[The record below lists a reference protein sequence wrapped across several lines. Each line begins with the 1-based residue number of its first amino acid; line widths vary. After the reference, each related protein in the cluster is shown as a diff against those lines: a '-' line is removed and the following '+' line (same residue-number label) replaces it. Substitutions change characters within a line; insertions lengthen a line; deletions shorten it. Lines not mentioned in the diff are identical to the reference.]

1 MKSVASML
9 TGLALFGMSAAPSW
23 AQDHAQDYPNRQV
36 NFVVP
41 FAPGG
46 GTDILGRL
54 VGQKLSDRFGKSFVI
69 ENRPGAGGTSAS
81 AAAAKADPDG
91 YTLFLLTSSQGSYAA
106 LHKTLPYD
114 PVRDF
119 VPTAI
124 FGVQPSVLVVAPS
137 KGWKSVADL
146 VKAAKAAP
154 GVLNFASA
162 GLGSASHWAGERLKL
177 AAGINVQHIPFR
189 GPVEA
194 FTEVMTG
201 RVDYYFLPVAPALPN
216 IKDGK
221 LVALAVSTPRRAPLL
236 PDVPTVAEAGYPE
249 AQYLFWGGVAFPAKT
264 PRAIVDRLHAETQK
278 ALAVPA
284 VQERLTT
291 LGVEQMPMTVDEFGK
306 FYRDDVAAILK
317 LAKDANIAATN

>member
-1 MKSVASML
+1 
-9 TGLALFGMSAAPSW
+9 
-23 AQDHAQDYPNRQV
+23 
-36 NFVVP
+36 
-41 FAPGG
+41 
-46 GTDILGRL
+46 
-54 VGQKLSDRFGKSFVI
+54 
-69 ENRPGAGGTSAS
+69 
-81 AAAAKADPDG
+81 
-91 YTLFLLTSSQGSYAA
+91 
-106 LHKTLPYD
+106 
-114 PVRDF
+114 
-119 VPTAI
+119 
-124 FGVQPSVLVVAPS
+124 
-137 KGWKSVADL
+137 
-146 VKAAKAAP
+146 
-154 GVLNFASA
+154 LNFASA

>member
-1 MKSVASML
+1 MSFRAACGATACAVLMML
-9 TGLALFGMSAAPSW
+9 APRAL
-23 AQDHAQDYPNRQV
+23 AQDWPNRSVLTISPLTAGNAADTIGRIVLDQV
-36 NFVVP
+36 
-41 FAPGG
+41 
-46 GTDILGRL
+46 GRQ
-54 VGQKLSDRFGKSFVI
+54 VGQSFVI
-69 ENRPGAGGTSAS
+69 ENRPGAGGTTGS

-119 VPTAI
+119 IPVAL

-146 VKAAKAAP
+146 VRAAKAAP

-162 GLGSASHWAGERLKL
+162 GLGAASHWAGERLKL

-201 RVDYYFLPVAPALPN
+201 RVDFYYLPLAPALPN
-216 IKDGK
+216 IRDGK
-221 LVALAVSTPRRAPLL
+221 LVALAVSTAERSPML

-249 AQYLFWGGVAFPAKT
+249 AQYLFWGGAAFPAKT
-264 PRAIVDRLHAETQK
+264 PRAIVDRLHAEVQQ

-291 LGVEQMPMTVDEFGK
+291 LGVEPMPMTVDEFGK
-306 FYRDDVAAILK
+306 FYRDDVAATLK
-317 LAKDANIAATN
+317 LAKDINLVPTN